1 MQVSATQQTRRALGT
16 YLETI
21 KADHTNFA
29 SLRAIFE
36 EHDKL
41 AGELDAR
48 ILNLE
53 QEVSDLDKQIDVE
66 RKNPE
71 TNNQKQLS
79 RKISITVLAQKAGEV
94 TINVKYR
101 QYLFIVFMLDD
112 LIFQSQS
119 SKEQI
124 GNRYMRSRQIP
135 GPKTSL

>member
-16 YLETI
+16 YLDTI
-21 KADHTNFA
+21 KADLTDFA
-29 SLRAIFE
+29 SLRGIFE

-53 QEVSDLDKQIDVE
+53 QGVSDLDKQIDVE

-94 TINVKYR
+94 TFDVKYR
-101 QYLFIVFMLDD
+101 KDFFGCLPYCDILYFG
-112 LIFQSQS
+112 S
-119 SKEQI
+119 
-124 GNRYMRSRQIP
+124 RSRSRGELDTDIRDPSRYTEQR
-135 GPKTSL
+135 